1 MRLSAE
7 VDVRFQPSG
16 PAGPGRPKG
25 ARNKLGKRFLDDCLA
40 DWEEHGAAAIRIM
53 RIEDPVKYCLMMA
66 SILPREVDVTST
78 TITELPDDELDR
90 IIGEMRARI
99 AAPPMKQIEVK
110 QIEAA
115 YEPGE

>member
-7 VDVRFQPSG
+7 SDVRFQPGG

-53 RIEDPVKYCLMMA
+53 RIEDPIKYCLMMA

-90 IIGEMRARI
+90 IIGEMRARL
-99 AAPPMKQIEVK
+99 ASPPMKV
-110 QIEAA
+110 IEAKPVEKVH
-115 YEPGE
+115 EPAK